1 MSEYPPTTEPNEEQ
15 IMDISN
21 QVDCPRRTTVR
32 RGFTLIELLV
42 VIAIIAVLVALLLP
56 AVQQAREAARR
67 ASCKNN
73 LMQIGIAL
81 HSYEMSFEVLPPGS
95 VNVTRP
101 ITASTK
107 EYQMSW
113 WVQILPY
120 VGEQNAFNKV
130 DFNVGA
136 YHKNNR
142 QVRTHSFGIQTCPS
156 SPQQFGGYGET
167 ALASYYGVHHHEE
180 APIDVD
186 NTGVLFLNSSVGFD
200 DITDGRG
207 YTIFVG
213 ESNTEFVPPAG
224 AIVEEEEPETET
236 EEEGEYGMG
245 GYGGYGAETSPFGW
259 MSGTGA
265 SLRNTGTP
273 INRSSVMFG
282 VGGEYGAEEEEPEA
296 EEGEGAA
303 HNLVGG
309 FSSHHTGGAHFLIG
323 DGSVSFLSENID
335 QMTFT
340 HLGNRADGE
349 LIGEY

>member
-1 MSEYPPTTEPNEEQ
+1 
-15 IMDISN
+15 MDTSTQAN
-21 QVDCPRRTTVR
+21 CTRRTPGR

-95 VNVTRP
+95 VNETRP
-101 ITASTK
+101 ITPSAK

-113 WVQILPY
+113 WVQVLPY

-130 DFNVGA
+130 DFKVGSS
-136 YHKNNR
+136 HNNNA
-142 QVRTHSFGIQTCPS
+142 QIRTYAFGLQQCPS
-156 SPQQFGGYGET
+156 SPIQFGGSGRT
-167 ALASYYGVHHHEE
+167 ALTSYYGVHHHEE

-207 YTIFVG
+207 YTLFVG
-213 ESNTEFVPPAG
+213 ESGSPFDPP
-224 AIVEEEEPETET
+224 IEIEI
-236 EEEGEYGMG
+236 EEEGVESEDEEESE
-245 GYGGYGAETSPFGW
+245 GYGFEGYGEAMSRFGW
-259 MSGTGA
+259 ISGTGA

-273 INRSSVMFG
+273 INSDGASMRSGGRFG
-282 VGGEYGAEEEEPEA
+282 EPEEEEEVEA
-296 EEGEGAA
+296 GAP
-303 HNLVGG
+303 LTVGG
-309 FSSHHTGGAHFLIG
+309 FSSFHTGGAHFLVG
-323 DGSVSFLSENID
+323 DGSVRFISENID
-335 QMTFT
+335 TTTYT

-349 LIGEY
+349 LIGDF

>member
-1 MSEYPPTTEPNEEQ
+1 MSEHPPTTEPNEEQ

-21 QVDCPRRTTVR
+21 LADCPRRTTVR

-67 ASCKNN
+67 AACQNN

-101 ITASTK
+101 ITASTN
-107 EYQMSW
+107 EYQMGW
-113 WVQILPY
+113 WVQVLPY

-136 YHKNNR
+136 YDKKNET
-142 QVRTHSFGIQTCPS
+142 VRTYSFGLLQCPS
-156 SPQQFGGYGET
+156 SPQQFGGSGRT
-167 ALASYYGVHHHEE
+167 ALTSYYGVHHHEE
-180 APIDVD
+180 APIDID
-186 NTGVLFLNSSVGFD
+186 NTGVMFLNSSIGFD

-207 YTIFVG
+207 YTLFVG
-213 ESNTEFVPPAG
+213 ESNIEFVPPAG
-224 AIVEEEEPETET
+224 AVVEVEEPEAENGD
-236 EEEGEYGMG
+236 EGEYGMG

-273 INRSSVMFG
+273 INETSVMFG
-282 VGGEYGAEEEEPEA
+282 VGGGYGAEEEPEPEA
-296 EEGEGAA
+296 EEGEA
-303 HNLVGG
+303 HNVVGG
-309 FSSHHTGGAHFLIG
+309 FGSFHTGGAQFLIG
-323 DGSVSFLSENID
+323 DGSVRFLSQNIN
-335 QMTFT
+335 QTLYT

-349 LIGEY
+349 LVGEF